1 MLQKDGNCLAEIEIL
16 KRLGLLYWKT
26 ALICF
31 KSKWYST
38 NDLVLFAWACLE
50 SNIVDAD
57 YRVALIVDGNY
68 YKSDID
74 FLEIVEILA
83 KDETIDDVVAEEIWI
98 LARLI
103 AVNESGES
111 DDVKYEELQDIIESA
126 HKYPPMLYNCYQY
139 RKQSEMLPFEAMNKV
154 IEILQS
160 KLACLNR
167 NCASNYSCPE
177 SLSDLKK

>member
-1 MLQKDGNCLAEIEIL
+1 MFQKDGNCLAEIEIL

-26 ALICF
+26 ALICL

-38 NDLVLFAWACLE
+38 NDLVLFALACLE
-50 SNIVDAD
+50 SNIADAD
-57 YRVALIVDGNY
+57 YRVALIADGNH

-98 LARLI
+98 LARLLT
-103 AVNESGES
+103 VSESSES
-111 DDVKYEELQDIIESA
+111 DNVKYEELQDIIESA

-139 RKQSEMLPFEAMNKV
+139 RKQSDMLPFDAMNKV
-154 IEILQS
+154 IDILQS
-160 KLACLNR
+160 KLAYLSR
-167 NCASNYSCPE
+167 NCSSNYIFEQS
-177 SLSDLKK
+177 